1 MDGNDNAVHR
11 RKGVSAMTHVAAM
24 VDDDDVQAAARRKG
38 LHVVNV
44 AWEDCARFID
54 RCWGP
59 CISDMTLVTRRTR
72 MPVLRAPNFQDPI
85 MRIPTRQ
92 IMLTVGNESPYED
105 APLTKISL
113 QEYLETITKYTELE
127 HSIYAPQHD
136 DQAVVSTQACFLP
149 IEKEAESKTEFHVGL
164 FNYQSRADDP
174 AVLVLVCTD
183 AGTSAQVVSQR
194 DTALFCNHHG
204 LKHSF
209 AAERLSQ
216 DRAKRG
222 VDAADVAMTADEE
235 ARNYVM
241 IVQIP
246 LQQKPKPTL
255 RKVARSRSARPNNV
269 VAPSRVDVEAAI
281 ISISDDAKG
290 PYPKLSRFSHV
301 QRDTRYPLRVT
312 VQFYQATSNGRVT
325 PNVVRALAK
334 KMASVK
340 ANATWWGSLV
350 TANASSSGVPS
361 FVAKKQGAKR
371 KHV

>member
-1 MDGNDNAVHR
+1 M
-11 RKGVSAMTHVAAM
+11 
-24 VDDDDVQAAARRKG
+24 
-38 LHVVNV
+38 
-44 AWEDCARFID
+44 
-54 RCWGP
+54 
-59 CISDMTLVTRRTR
+59 
-72 MPVLRAPNFQDPI
+72 
-85 MRIPTRQ
+85 
-92 IMLTVGNESPYED
+92 
-105 APLTKISL
+105 
-113 QEYLETITKYTELE
+113 
-127 HSIYAPQHD
+127 YAPQHD

-194 DTALFCNHHG
+194 DAALFCNHHG
-204 LKHSF
+204 MKHSF

-246 LQQKPKPTL
+246 LQQKPRPVRSFALKKKCSGV
-255 RKVARSRSARPNNV
+255 RMMARSSAPLMM
-269 VAPSRVDVEAAI
+269 DVEAAI

-301 QRDTRYPLRVT
+301 QRDTRYPIRVT
-312 VQFYQATSNGRVT
+312 VQFYQATSNGFVT
-325 PNVVRALAK
+325 PDVVQALAK

-340 ANATWWGSLV
+340 SNATWWGSLV
-350 TANASSSGVPS
+350 TPSDPILCPPTNNGVTPPKDNDGSVNATKPS
-361 FVAKKQGAKR
+361 FWQR
-371 KHV
+371 MTDLF